1 MLRRWRPRFHTET
14 RLALHGA
21 SVRPRRVKILL
32 LGIYITE
39 RKEASLLTAEVRQ
52 KAYTRP
58 AAACPTGTLAQRQ
71 GVPSGTTNRPCV
83 QINRFYPNDQKSHPN
98 HFWNYLSL
106 YMDKQPKPE
115 RLLFFSPS
123 KKCYFSNKNNIYI
136 YFLIKIMSWNVE
148 DRKSC

>member
-71 GVPSGTTNRPCV
+71 ESPQGPLTGLVCRWIAFIQMIKSHIQTIFGTTYHSTWTNS
-83 QINRFYPNDQKSHPN
+83 Q
-98 HFWNYLSL
+98 SL
-106 YMDKQPKPE
+106 KDSCSSPPPK
-115 RLLFFSPS
+115 
-123 KKCYFSNKNNIYI
+123 NVI
-136 YFLIKIMSWNVE
+136 FLIKITYTFIF
-148 DRKSC
+148 